1 MDRNQKEHLLYVLIS
16 YRELVGT
23 SSTNDYCCWPSAGM
37 CKECIESEKHRLLEP
52 AGALG
57 IL

>member
-23 SSTNDYCCWPSAGM
+23 SSTNEYHYWPSAGM
-37 CKECIESEKHRLLEP
+37 
-52 AGALG
+52 GG
-57 IL
+57 

>member
-23 SSTNDYCCWPSAGM
+23 GSTNDYCLWPSAGT
-37 CKECIESEKHRLLEP
+37 HT
-52 AGALG
+52 
-57 IL
+57 